1 MRDKIKHPVDIMSN
15 VKQGQNTNKSPVA
28 VSADVYTEVL
38 RAVSSGDYNKAR
50 DILKAQSKEV
60 QASIKINIALT
71 TQVML

>member
-1 MRDKIKHPVDIMSN
+1 MHDRTKHPVDIMDN

-28 VSADVYTEVL
+28 VSADVYTDVL
-38 RAVSSGDYNKAR
+38 RAVSSGDYNTAR
-50 DILKAQSKEV
+50 DILKDQSKEV

>member
-1 MRDKIKHPVDIMSN
+1 MRDRIKHPVDIMDN
-15 VKQGQNTNKSPVA
+15 VKQGQPVNKNPVA

-50 DILKAQSKEV
+50 DILKDQSKEV

>member
-1 MRDKIKHPVDIMSN
+1 MRDKFKPPVDIMDN
-15 VKQGQNTNKSPVA
+15 VKQGQNTNKSQVA

-38 RAVSSGDYNKAR
+38 RAVSSGDYNTAR
-50 DILKAQSKEV
+50 DILKDQSKEV